1 MGRRVW
7 ELPWY
12 LGVLMLAGCEV
23 FEATNTGRGTATAPG
38 PSTTA
43 TDTGPRTST
52 GTKPPATADTEPR
65 TTAPAKPRKT
75 PPAKPRK
82 TPETKP
88 QPPPPAPSPPG
99 IVSQKPMNVVAA
111 CLAERWGTAFPN
123 LIVAPAG
130 KGIRVSVSAQEG
142 ANLLFEAQVQPSGK
156 GSKIILGDLAS
167 NKEPLVDQAVQDAKS
182 CAI

>member
-1 MGRRVW
+1 MGRRIKGLLW
-7 ELPWY
+7 C
-12 LGVLMLAGCEV
+12 LGVLMLAGCEA
-23 FEATNTGRGTATAPG
+23 FQATNTGRSTGTAPG
-38 PSTTA
+38 PTTTT

-52 GTKPPATADTEPR
+52 GTKPPTTTETEPR
-65 TTAPAKPRKT
+65 TTTPTKPRAT
-75 PPAKPRK
+75 TPAKPRK

-88 QPPPPAPSPPG
+88 QPPPPATSSSQ
-99 IVSQKPMNVVAA
+99 IASQKPMNEVAA

-130 KGIRVSVSAQEG
+130 KGIRVSVSSQEG

-167 NKEPLVDQAVQDAKS
+167 NKEPLIEQAVQDAKS
-182 CAI
+182 CAD

>member
-7 ELPWY
+7 GLPWY
-12 LGVLMLAGCEV
+12 LGVLLLAGCEV
-23 FEATNTGRGTATAPG
+23 FDATNTGRGTAPG

-52 GTKPPATADTEPR
+52 GTKPPATAESKPR
-65 TTAPAKPRKT
+65 TTTPTKPRTTTAAKPR
-75 PPAKPRK
+75 R

-88 QPPPPAPSPPG
+88 QPPAPAPSSSE

-130 KGIRVSVSAQEG
+130 KGIRVSVSSQEG

-167 NKEPLVDQAVQDAKS
+167 NKEPLIDQAVQDAKS
-182 CAI
+182 CAM

>member
-1 MGRRVW
+1 MGRRINGLQW
-7 ELPWY
+7 C

-23 FEATNTGRGTATAPG
+23 FEATNTGRGTSTPPG
-38 PSTTA
+38 PSATT

-52 GTKPPATADTEPR
+52 GPKPPATTETKPR
-65 TTAPAKPRKT
+65 TKTAAKPRKT
-75 PPAKPRK
+75 A
-82 TPETKP
+82 ETSP
-88 QPPPPAPSPPG
+88 QPPSPVPSSSE
-99 IVSQKPMNVVAA
+99 IISQKPMNVVAA

-130 KGIRVSVSAQEG
+130 KGIRVSVSAQQG

-167 NKEPLVDQAVQDAKS
+167 NKEPLIDQAVQDAKS
-182 CAI
+182 CAM